1 MKKVDIMQR
10 IKELKDTINVRRRER
25 EHLLRSITVRTN
37 DGSNQCLG
45 SGGWIKLVRRL
56 RP

>member
-1 MKKVDIMQR
+1 MKITMKIQEIKAR
-10 IKELKDTINVRRRER
+10 INLNRRQR

-45 SGGWIKLVRRL
+45 DGGWLMLVRRL